1 MNAGSGEVS
10 PVATTTP
17 VLLRKLRRFTDMEAS
32 SVDRLAERAMMVY
45 NESTDFVQ
53 RSPASTT
60 PTDDARAR
68 LPLAPSREDSFPA
81 DRFRL
86 KRTGTTRSV
95 REAVKPKVENGV
107 DRGARK

>member
-1 MNAGSGEVS
+1 
-10 PVATTTP
+10 
-17 VLLRKLRRFTDMEAS
+17 MEAS
-32 SVDRLAERAMMVY
+32 SVDRLAERAMMVDNESMMVD